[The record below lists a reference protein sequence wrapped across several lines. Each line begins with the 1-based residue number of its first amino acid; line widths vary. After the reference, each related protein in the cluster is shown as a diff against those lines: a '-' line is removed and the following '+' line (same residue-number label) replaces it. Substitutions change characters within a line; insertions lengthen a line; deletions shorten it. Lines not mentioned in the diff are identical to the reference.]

1 MAILKRGD
9 IMSEDCCT
17 EKKHNLMVDQQENEK
32 IKPSIGLATQ
42 KVTFFGIL

>member
-1 MAILKRGD
+1 MVILKIGD

-17 EKKHNLMVDQQENEK
+17 EKQYNLMVDQQENEK
-32 IKPSIGLATQ
+32 IKASIGLATQ